1 MLLLNKTSRTN
12 INIITLGCSKN
23 LVDSELLLRQL
34 KANNITASHE
44 SDNNSNVIV
53 INTCGFIND
62 AKQESIDTILQYVEA
77 KKAGIIEKVFVMG
90 CLSQRYKNE
99 LKNEIKKIDGIYGV
113 NELPEIVKDL
123 GGNYNKTL
131 VNNRYLTTPPHYAYL
146 KIAEGCSRQCS
157 FCAIPLIRGKYVSK
171 PVNLIIDEAKILA
184 EKGVR
189 EIILIAQ
196 DLTYY
201 GIDLY
206 KKRKLTDLLR
216 KLSKINGIDWIRLH
230 YTYPAGFPIDILD
243 VMKEH
248 DNICNYIDIPL
259 QHISD
264 SLLKSMRRGISG
276 EETLKLINTIRDK
289 IPDSAIRTT
298 LIVGYPGETDQDF
311 KDLKKFIIKSKFD
324 RLGVFTYSHEE
335 DTPAYLLKDNIPEK
349 IKQQRADEI
358 MQIQQDISYQN
369 NLKKVGNKF
378 KILIDREE
386 DDYFIGRTEYDS
398 PEVDNEVLIEK
409 SEINCRIG
417 EFYTIKITKADMFDL
432 YGEVDIK

>member
-1 MLLLNKTSRTN
+1 MNKTSKPN

-23 LVDSELLLRQL
+23 LVDSELLLGQL
-34 KANNITASHE
+34 KANNITAFHE

-62 AKQESIDTILQYVEA
+62 AKQESIDTILQYIEA
-77 KKAGIIEKVFVMG
+77 KKAGLIEKIFVMG

-99 LKNEIKKIDGIYGV
+99 LKKEIKKIDGIYGV
-113 NELPEIVKDL
+113 KELPEIVKDL

-171 PVNLIIDEAKILA
+171 PVNIIIDEAKILA
-184 EKGVR
+184 EKGVK

-206 KKRKLTDLLR
+206 KKRKLADLLR
-216 KLSKINGIDWIRLH
+216 KLSEINGIDWIRLH
-230 YTYPAGFPIDILD
+230 YTYPAGFPIDVLD
-243 VMKEH
+243 VMKEQ

-276 EETLKLINTIRDK
+276 EETLKLINTIRNK

-298 LIVGYPGETDQDF
+298 LIVGYPGETEQDF
-311 KDLKKFIIKSKFD
+311 KELKNFIIESKFD
-324 RLGVFTYSHEE
+324 RLGIFTYSHEE
-335 DTPAYLLKDNIPEK
+335 DTPAYFLKDNIPEK

-386 DDYFIGRTEYDS
+386 DNYFIGRTEYDS

-409 SEINCRIG
+409 SENNCRIG
-417 EFYTIKITKADMFDL
+417 EFYIIKITKTDMFDL
-432 YGEVDIK
+432 FGALI

>member
-1 MLLLNKTSRTN
+1 MNKTSKTN

-23 LVDSELLLRQL
+23 LVDSELLLGQL

-62 AKQESIDTILQYVEA
+62 AKQESIDTILQYIEA
-77 KKAGIIEKVFVMG
+77 KKAGLIEKVFVMG

-99 LKNEIKKIDGIYGV
+99 LKKEIKKIDGIYGV
-113 NELPEIVKDL
+113 NELHEIVKDL

-131 VNNRYLTTPPHYAYL
+131 INNRHLTTLPHYAYL

-171 PVNLIIDEAKILA
+171 PVNLIINEAKILA
-184 EKGVR
+184 EKGVK

-206 KKRKLTDLLR
+206 KKRKLADLLR
-216 KLSKINGIDWIRLH
+216 KLSEINGIDWIRLH
-230 YTYPAGFPIDILD
+230 YTYPAGFPIDVLD
-243 VMKEH
+243 VMKEQ

-276 EETLKLINTIRDK
+276 EETLKLINTIRNK

-311 KDLKKFIIKSKFD
+311 KDLKKFIIESKFD
-324 RLGVFTYSHEE
+324 RLGIFTYSHEE
-335 DTPAYLLKDNIPEK
+335 DTPAYFLKDNIPEK

-369 NLKKVGNKF
+369 NLKKVGDKF

-386 DDYFIGRTEYDS
+386 ENYFIGRTEYDS

-409 SEINCRIG
+409 SENNFRIG
-417 EFYTIKITKADMFDL
+417 EFYIIKITKADMFDL
-432 YGEVDIK
+432 YGEVY

>member
-1 MLLLNKTSRTN
+1 MNKTSKTN

-23 LVDSELLLRQL
+23 LVDSELLLGQL

-44 SDNNSNVIV
+44 SDNNANVIV

-77 KKAGIIEKVFVMG
+77 KKAGLIEKVFVMG
-90 CLSQRYKNE
+90 CLSQRYGNE

-123 GGNYNKTL
+123 GGKYNKTL
-131 VNNRYLTTPPHYAYL
+131 VNNRYLTTPSHYAYL

-184 EKGVR
+184 EKGVK

-206 KKRKLTDLLR
+206 KKRKLADLLR
-216 KLSKINGIDWIRLH
+216 KLSEINGIEWIRLH
-230 YTYPAGFPIDILD
+230 YTYPAGFPIDVLD
-243 VMKEH
+243 VMKEQ

-276 EETLKLINTIRDK
+276 EETLKLINAIRNK

-311 KDLKKFIIKSKFD
+311 KDLKKFIIESKFD

-386 DDYFIGRTEYDS
+386 DNYFIGRTEYDS

-409 SEINCRIG
+409 SENNYMIG

-432 YGEVDIK
+432 YGELN

>member
-1 MLLLNKTSRTN
+1 
-12 INIITLGCSKN
+12 
-23 LVDSELLLRQL
+23 
-34 KANNITASHE
+34 
-44 SDNNSNVIV
+44 
-53 INTCGFIND
+53 
-62 AKQESIDTILQYVEA
+62 QESIDTILQYIEA
-77 KKAGIIEKVFVMG
+77 KKAGLIEKVFVMG

-99 LKNEIKKIDGIYGV
+99 LKKEIKKIDGIYGV
-113 NELPEIVKDL
+113 KELHEIVKDL

-184 EKGVR
+184 EKRVK

-206 KKRKLTDLLR
+206 KKRKLADLLR
-216 KLSKINGIDWIRLH
+216 KLSEINGIDWIRLH
-230 YTYPAGFPIDILD
+230 YTYPAGFPIDVLD
-243 VMKEH
+243 VMKEQ

-264 SLLKSMRRGISG
+264 NLLKSMRRGISG
-276 EETLKLINTIRDK
+276 EETLKLINTIRNK

-311 KDLKKFIIKSKFD
+311 KDLKKFIIESKFD
-324 RLGVFTYSHEE
+324 RLGIFTYSHEE
-335 DTPAYLLKDNIPEK
+335 DTPAYFLNDNIPEK

-369 NLKKVGNKF
+369 NLKKVGDKF

-386 DDYFIGRTEYDS
+386 ENYFIGRTEYDS

-409 SEINCRIG
+409 SENNCRIG
-417 EFYTIKITKADMFDL
+417 EFYIIKITKADMFDL
-432 YGEVDIK
+432 YGEVY

>member
-1 MLLLNKTSRTN
+1 MNKTSKTN

-23 LVDSELLLRQL
+23 LVDSELLLGQL

-44 SDNNSNVIV
+44 SDINSNVIV

-77 KKAGIIEKVFVMG
+77 KKAGLIEKVFVMG
-90 CLSQRYKNE
+90 CLSQRYRNE

-123 GGNYNKTL
+123 GGNYNKASA
-131 VNNRYLTTPPHYAYL
+131 NNRYLTTPSHYAYL

-184 EKGVR
+184 EKGVK

-206 KKRKLTDLLR
+206 KKRKLADLLR
-216 KLSKINGIDWIRLH
+216 KLSEINGIDWIRLH

-311 KDLKKFIIKSKFD
+311 KDLKKFIIESKFD

-386 DDYFIGRTEYDS
+386 DNYFIGRTEYDS

-409 SEINCRIG
+409 SENNCRIG

-432 YGEVDIK
+432 YGEAY

>member
-1 MLLLNKTSRTN
+1 MNKISKTN

-23 LVDSELLLRQL
+23 LVDSELLLGQL

-44 SDNNSNVIV
+44 WDNNSNVIV

-62 AKQESIDTILQYVEA
+62 AKQESIDTILQYIEA

-90 CLSQRYKNE
+90 CLSQRYRNE
-99 LKNEIKKIDGIYGV
+99 LKSEIKKIDGLYGV

-123 GGNYNKTL
+123 GGNYYKTL
-131 VNNRYLTTPPHYAYL
+131 VNIRCLTTPSHYAYL

-157 FCAIPLIRGKYVSK
+157 FCAIPLIKGKYVSK
-171 PVNLIIDEAKILA
+171 PVNLIVDEAKILA
-184 EKGVR
+184 EKGVK

-206 KKRKLTDLLR
+206 KKRMLAELLR
-216 KLSKINGIDWIRLH
+216 KLSEINGIDWIRLH
-230 YTYPAGFPIDILD
+230 YTYPAGFPIDVLD
-243 VMKEH
+243 VMKEQ

-276 EETLKLINTIRDK
+276 EETLKLINTIRNK

-311 KDLKKFIIKSKFD
+311 KDLKKFIIESKFD
-324 RLGVFTYSHEE
+324 RLGIFTYSHEE

-349 IKQQRADEI
+349 IKQQRADEV

-369 NLKKVGNKF
+369 NLMKVGNNF
-378 KILIDREE
+378 KVLIDREE
-386 DDYFIGRTEYDS
+386 ENYFTGRTEYDS
-398 PEVDNEVLIEK
+398 PEVDNEALIEK
-409 SEINCRIG
+409 SENNCRIG

-432 YGEVDIK
+432 YGEIY

>member
-1 MLLLNKTSRTN
+1 MLLLNKISETN

-44 SDNNSNVIV
+44 SDKNSNVIV

-62 AKQESIDTILQYVEA
+62 AKQESIDTILQYIEA
-77 KKAGIIEKVFVMG
+77 KKTGLIEKVFVMG
-90 CLSQRYKNE
+90 CLSQRYGNE

-131 VNNRYLTTPPHYAYL
+131 INNRCLTTPSHYAYL

-171 PVNLIIDEAKILA
+171 PLNIIVDEAKILA
-184 EKGVR
+184 GKGVR

-206 KKRKLTDLLR
+206 KKRKLADLLR
-216 KLSKINGIDWIRLH
+216 KLSEINGIDWIRLH
-230 YTYPAGFPIDILD
+230 YTYPAGFPIDVLD
-243 VMKEH
+243 IMKEY

-276 EETLKLINTIRDK
+276 EETLKLINTIRNK

-311 KDLKKFIIKSKFD
+311 KDLKNFIIESKFD

-386 DDYFIGRTEYDS
+386 EDYFIGRTEYDS

-409 SEINCRIG
+409 SENNCRIG
-417 EFYTIKITKADMFDL
+417 EFYKIKITKADMFDL
-432 YGEVDIK
+432 YGEVC

>member
-1 MLLLNKTSRTN
+1 MNKTSKPN

-23 LVDSELLLRQL
+23 LVDSELLLGQL

-77 KKAGIIEKVFVMG
+77 KKAGLIEKVFVMG
-90 CLSQRYKNE
+90 CLSQRYRNE

-131 VNNRYLTTPPHYAYL
+131 VNNRYLTTLPHYAYL

-171 PVNLIIDEAKILA
+171 PVNIIIDEAKILA
-184 EKGVR
+184 EKGVK

-206 KKRKLTDLLR
+206 KKRKLADLLR
-216 KLSKINGIDWIRLH
+216 KLSEINGIDWIRLH
-230 YTYPAGFPIDILD
+230 YTYPAGFPIDVLD
-243 VMKEH
+243 VMKEQ

-259 QHISD
+259 QHISN

-276 EETLKLINTIRDK
+276 EETLKLINTIRNK

-298 LIVGYPGETDQDF
+298 LIVGYPGETEQDF
-311 KDLKKFIIKSKFD
+311 KELKKFIIESKFD
-324 RLGVFTYSHEE
+324 RLGIFTYSHEE
-335 DTPAYLLKDNIPEK
+335 DTPAYFLKDNIPEK

-386 DDYFIGRTEYDS
+386 DNYFIGRTEYDS

-409 SEINCRIG
+409 SENNCRIG
-417 EFYTIKITKADMFDL
+417 EFYIIKITKADMFDL
-432 YGEVDIK
+432 FGALI

>member
-1 MLLLNKTSRTN
+1 MLLLNKISETN

-77 KKAGIIEKVFVMG
+77 KKAGLIEKVFVMG
-90 CLSQRYKNE
+90 CLSQRYRNE

-131 VNNRYLTTPPHYAYL
+131 ANNRCLTTPSHYAYL

-171 PVNLIIDEAKILA
+171 PLNLIIDEVKILA
-184 EKGVR
+184 GKGVR

-206 KKRKLTDLLR
+206 KKRKLADLLR
-216 KLSKINGIDWIRLH
+216 KLSEINGIDWIRLH
-230 YTYPAGFPIDILD
+230 YTYPAGFPIDVLD
-243 VMKEH
+243 VMKEQ

-276 EETLKLINTIRDK
+276 EETLILINTIRNK

-298 LIVGYPGETDQDF
+298 LIVGYPGETNQDF
-311 KDLKKFIIKSKFD
+311 KDLKNFIIRSKFD

-335 DTPAYLLKDNIPEK
+335 DTPAYFLKDNIPEK

-386 DDYFIGRTEYDS
+386 DNYFIGRTEYDS

-409 SEINCRIG
+409 SENNCRIG
-417 EFYTIKITKADMFDL
+417 EFYKIKITKADMFDL
-432 YGEVDIK
+432 YGEVC

>member
-1 MLLLNKTSRTN
+1 MNKTSKPN

-23 LVDSELLLRQL
+23 LVDSELLLGQL
-34 KANNITASHE
+34 KANNIIASHE

-62 AKQESIDTILQYVEA
+62 AKQESIDTILQYIEA
-77 KKAGIIEKVFVMG
+77 KKAGLIEKIFVMG

-99 LKNEIKKIDGIYGV
+99 LKKEIKKIDGIYGV
-113 NELPEIVKDL
+113 KELPEIVKDL

-171 PVNLIIDEAKILA
+171 PVNIIIDEAKILA
-184 EKGVR
+184 EKGIK

-206 KKRKLTDLLR
+206 KKRKLADLLR
-216 KLSKINGIDWIRLH
+216 KLSEINGIDWIRLH
-230 YTYPAGFPIDILD
+230 YTYPAGFPIDVLD
-243 VMKEH
+243 VMKEQ

-259 QHISD
+259 QHISN

-276 EETLKLINTIRDK
+276 EETLKLINTIRNK

-298 LIVGYPGETDQDF
+298 LIVGYPGETEQDF
-311 KDLKKFIIKSKFD
+311 KELKNFIIESKFD
-324 RLGVFTYSHEE
+324 RLGIFTYSHEE
-335 DTPAYLLKDNIPEK
+335 DTPAYFLKDNIPEK

-386 DDYFIGRTEYDS
+386 DNYFIGRTEHDS

-409 SEINCRIG
+409 SENNCRIG
-417 EFYTIKITKADMFDL
+417 EFYIIKITKTDMFDL
-432 YGEVDIK
+432 FGALI

>member
-1 MLLLNKTSRTN
+1 MNKTSKPN

-23 LVDSELLLRQL
+23 LVDSELLLGQL

-77 KKAGIIEKVFVMG
+77 KKAGLIEKVFVMG
-90 CLSQRYKNE
+90 CLSQRYRNE

-171 PVNLIIDEAKILA
+171 PVNIIIDEAKILA
-184 EKGVR
+184 EKGVK

-206 KKRKLTDLLR
+206 KKRKLADLLR
-216 KLSKINGIDWIRLH
+216 KLSEINGIDWIRLH
-230 YTYPAGFPIDILD
+230 YTYPAGFPIDVLD
-243 VMKEH
+243 VMKEQ

-259 QHISD
+259 QHISN

-276 EETLKLINTIRDK
+276 EETLKLINTIRNK

-298 LIVGYPGETDQDF
+298 LIVGYPGETEQDF
-311 KDLKKFIIKSKFD
+311 KELKNFIIESKFD
-324 RLGVFTYSHEE
+324 RLGIFTYSHEE
-335 DTPAYLLKDNIPEK
+335 DTPAYFLKDNIPEK

-386 DDYFIGRTEYDS
+386 ENYFIGRTEYDS

-409 SEINCRIG
+409 SENNCRIG
-417 EFYTIKITKADMFDL
+417 EFYIIKITKTDMFDL
-432 YGEVDIK
+432 FGALI

>member
-1 MLLLNKTSRTN
+1 MNKTSKTN

-23 LVDSELLLRQL
+23 LVDSELLLGQL

-62 AKQESIDTILQYVEA
+62 AKQESIDTILQYIEA
-77 KKAGIIEKVFVMG
+77 KKAGLIEKVFVMG

-99 LKNEIKKIDGIYGV
+99 LKKEIKKIDGIYGV
-113 NELPEIVKDL
+113 NELHKIVKDL

-131 VNNRYLTTPPHYAYL
+131 VNNRHLTTPSHYAYM

-171 PVNLIIDEAKILA
+171 PVNLIINEAKILA
-184 EKGVR
+184 EKGVK

-206 KKRKLTDLLR
+206 KKRKLADLLR
-216 KLSKINGIDWIRLH
+216 KLSEINGIDWIRLH
-230 YTYPAGFPIDILD
+230 YTYPAGFPIDVLD
-243 VMKEH
+243 VMKEQ

-276 EETLKLINTIRDK
+276 EETLKLINTIRNK

-311 KDLKKFIIKSKFD
+311 KDLKKFIIESKFD
-324 RLGVFTYSHEE
+324 RLGIFTYSHEE
-335 DTPAYLLKDNIPEK
+335 DTPAYFLKDNIPEK

-369 NLKKVGNKF
+369 NLKKVGDKF

-386 DDYFIGRTEYDS
+386 ENYFIGRTEYDS

-409 SEINCRIG
+409 SENNFRIG
-417 EFYTIKITKADMFDL
+417 EFYIIKITKADMFDL
-432 YGEVDIK
+432 YGEVY